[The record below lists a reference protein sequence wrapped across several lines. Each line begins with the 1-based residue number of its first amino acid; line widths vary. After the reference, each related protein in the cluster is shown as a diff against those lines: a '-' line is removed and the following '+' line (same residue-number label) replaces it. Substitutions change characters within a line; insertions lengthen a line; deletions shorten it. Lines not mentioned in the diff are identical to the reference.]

1 MARRRQNPDKMTL
14 LILAGVAVAGGVV
27 YMGYKRSK
35 EAESEVEAEAEAQAE
50 AEAIAIADSLAQSPA
65 MVDPSTVPVASVV
78 PSRQLRVT
86 KKLITSPVTKAQ
98 LLGRPELVRLGL

>member
-35 EAESEVEAEAEAQAE
+35 DAESEAEAEAEAQAE
-50 AEAIAIADSLAQSPA
+50 AQAIAVADSLAQSPA
-65 MVDPSTVPVASVV
+65 MVDPSSVHVSSVLPAS
-78 PSRQLRVT
+78 QLRVT

-98 LLGRPELVRLGL
+98 LLGKPQLVRI